1 MRKLK
6 LWNNNRTQSIDLST
20 KNYLLSD
27 VSGLGTNYSINEI
40 NSTVGAIIP
49 SFEDISLL
57 LYFGIEGNAYSI
69 YKDFMDFI
77 VANGFKN
84 FVLEYQPGA
93 SKRYCDVFV
102 RNVPK
107 TQKTN
112 YNVLSETV
120 VLKRI
125 SPWYE
130 FVEIVAP
137 GEGLS
142 FETAIVNNY
151 YLPLNVNLYVELGFE
166 GMAFPFIVTKNTGE
180 EVLRIEVTLKTSHS
194 LTINSETKEAY
205 YTNTITQEK
214 INAYDSIDHTHESF
228 IILERG
234 NYNLQDPNGT
244 PLTLTYKKW
253 VAD

>member
-6 LWNNNRTQSIDLST
+6 LWNKNKTQSIDLNS
-20 KNYLLSD
+20 NNALVSD

-40 NSTVGAIIP
+40 NNTVARILP
-49 SFEDISLL
+49 TFDDISMQ
-57 LYFGIEGNAYSI
+57 LYFGIEGNAYSS
-69 YKDFMDFI
+69 YKEFMNFI
-77 VANGFKN
+77 VANGFEN
-84 FVLEYQPGA
+84 FVLEYQPGSA
-93 SKRYCDVFV
+93 IRYCDVFV

-112 YNVLSETV
+112 FNVLTETV

-130 FVEIVAP
+130 LIEIAAP
-137 GEGLS
+137 GEGLN
-142 FETAIVNNY
+142 FETVIVNNY
-151 YLPLNVNLYVELGFE
+151 YLPLKVNLCIDLGFE
-166 GMAFPFIVTKNTGE
+166 GMVFPFIVKKSTGE
-180 EVLRIEVTLKTSHS
+180 EVFRIEVSLITSHT
-194 LTINSETKEAY
+194 LTIDSEAKEAY
-205 YTNTITQEK
+205 YTNTTTQEK

-234 NYNLQDPNGT
+234 SYILQDPNGT
-244 PLTLTYKKW
+244 PLTITYKKW